1 MLTITKCYPGVTYLW
16 VIFSIFAEVFQK
28 MFRKMTAYQSPFQ
41 FGTLATEENFID
53 RVEDRAML
61 KQMLAS
67 HINVMLISPRR
78 WCKSSLVKKAMGELS
93 AEDKNVRICY
103 IDAFSI
109 GSEAEFYRTF
119 ASQVIA
125 CASSKMER
133 WIEDAKTFLT
143 GVVPQIVVNDQITDF
158 VAFDMKFV
166 PQERDKMTILQL
178 PEILAREKGVKIIVC
193 IDEFQQLA
201 NLPEYKNMEGKM
213 RSVWQ
218 QQQLTSYCLYGSKRN
233 MMLNI
238 FNNSNSP
245 FYRFGQVIF
254 MQKIAKEHW
263 IPFIQSSFEKT
274 GKSISKELA
283 ERICDTVA
291 CHSWYLQQLCYFI
304 WSFTASEVTEEVFS
318 LGLKQVL
325 NINTPMFQNDT
336 ESLSSTQIEMLKAI
350 AHGEQH
356 FSSQAVKQIYNLGN
370 PNTIVKNKKTLQ
382 NKDIIEKEKENFA
395 FVDPIYRLWFKQEY
409 C

>member
-1 MLTITKCYPGVTYLW
+1 
-16 VIFSIFAEVFQK
+16 
-28 MFRKMTAYQSPFQ
+28 MTAYQSPFQ
-41 FGTLATEENFID
+41 FGTLATEDNFID
-53 RVEDRAML
+53 RVEDRALL
-61 KQMLAS
+61 KQLLSS

-78 WCKSSLVKKAMGELS
+78 WGKSSLVKKSMDELCQENS
-93 AEDKNVRICY
+93 KVKVCY

-133 WIEDAKTFLT
+133 WIEDAKKFLI
-143 GVVPQIVVNDQITDF
+143 GVVPQIVVNDQITNF
-158 VAFDMKFV
+158 IAFDLKFV
-166 PQERDKMTILQL
+166 PQDRDKMTILQL
-178 PEILAREKGVKIIVC
+178 PELLAKEKNIKIIVC

-201 NLPEYKNMEGKM
+201 NLPEYKDMEGKM

-254 MQKIAKEHW
+254 MKKIAKEHW

-274 GKSISKELA
+274 GKTISYDFA
-283 ERICDTVA
+283 DRICAVVS

-304 WSFTASEVTEEVFS
+304 WSFTVKDVTEETFT

-336 ESLSSTQIEMLKAI
+336 ENLSSTQIEMLKAI
-350 AHGEQH
+350 CNGEQH
-356 FSSQAVKQIYNLGN
+356 FASQAVKQIYNLGN

-382 NKDIIEKEKENFA
+382 NKDIVEKEGEKFI
-395 FVDPIYRLWFKQEY
+395 FVDPIYHLWFKGEY

>member
-1 MLTITKCYPGVTYLW
+1 MTT
-16 VIFSIFAEVFQK
+16 
-28 MFRKMTAYQSPFQ
+28 FRSPFQ
-41 FGTLATEENFID
+41 FGTLATEDNFID
-53 RVEDRAML
+53 RVEDRKLL
-61 KQMLAS
+61 KQLLSS

-78 WCKSSLVKKAMGELS
+78 WGKSSLVKKAMSELIV
-93 AEDKNVRICY
+93 EDKNVRVCY

-133 WIEDAKTFLT
+133 WIEDAKKFLM
-143 GVVPQIVVNDQITDF
+143 GVVPQVVLNDQVTDF
-158 VAFDMKFV
+158 AAFDLKFV
-166 PQERDKMTILQL
+166 PQEKDKMTILQL
-178 PEILAREKGVKIIVC
+178 PEMLAKEKGIRIVVC

-201 NLPEYKNMEGKM
+201 NLPEYSDMEGKM

-254 MQKIAKEHW
+254 MNKIAKEHW
-263 IPFIQSSFEKT
+263 MPFIVSAFENT
-274 GKSISKELA
+274 GKSISTGFV
-283 ERICDTVA
+283 ERICDIVA

-304 WSFTASEVTEEVFS
+304 WSYTATEVTEEVFE
-318 LGLKQVL
+318 LGLKQVM

-350 AHGEQH
+350 ANGEQH
-356 FSSQAVKQIYNLGN
+356 FSSQAVKQIYSLGN
-370 PNTIVKNKKTLQ
+370 PNTIVKNKRALQ
-382 NKDIIEKEKENFA
+382 NKDIVEMQKNEFV
-395 FVDPIYRLWFKQEY
+395 FVDPIYQLWFKEEY
-409 C
+409 CK

>member
-16 VIFSIFAEVFQK
+16 VIFCIFAEVFQK

-41 FGTLATEENFID
+41 FGTLATEEIFID

-78 WCKSSLVKKAMGELS
+78 WGKSSLVKKAMRELS

-133 WIEDAKTFLT
+133 WIEDAKKFLT

-218 QQQLTSYCLYGSKRN
+218 QQQLTTYCLYGSKRN

-291 CHSWYLQQLCYFI
+291 CHPWYLQQLCYFI
-304 WSFTASEVTEEVFS
+304 WSFTASEVNEEVFS

-325 NINTPMFQNDT
+325 NINTPMFQNDS

-356 FSSQAVKQIYNLGN
+356 FSSQAVKQLYNLGN

-395 FVDPIYRLWFKQEY
+395 FVDPIYHLWFKEEY

>member
-1 MLTITKCYPGVTYLW
+1 MAKYL
-16 VIFSIFAEVFQK
+16 
-28 MFRKMTAYQSPFQ
+28 SPFQ
-41 FGTLATEENFID
+41 FGTLATNENFID
-53 RVEDRAML
+53 RQEDRALL
-61 KQMLAS
+61 KQLLSS

-78 WCKSSLVKKAMGELS
+78 WGKSSLVKRAMSEL
-93 AEDKNVRICY
+93 ADEDNNVRICY

-109 GSEAEFYRTF
+109 GSESEFYRTF

-133 WIEDAKTFLT
+133 WIEDAKKFLT
-143 GVVPQIVVNDQITDF
+143 GVIPQVVVSDQITDF
-158 VAFDMKFV
+158 MAFDLKYV
-166 PQERDKMTILQL
+166 PQERDKMAILQL
-178 PEILAREKGVKIIVC
+178 PELLAKEKGIRIIVC

-201 NLPEYKNMEGKM
+201 NLPEYKDMEGKM

-263 IPFIQSSFEKT
+263 IPFILSSFAKT
-274 GKSISKELA
+274 GKSISEEMA
-283 ERICDTVA
+283 ERICDAVV

-304 WSFTASEVTEEVFS
+304 WSFTVSEVTEDIYQ

-336 ESLSSTQIEMLKAI
+336 ENLSSTQIEMLKAI
-350 AHGEQH
+350 ANGEQH

-370 PNTIVKNKKTLQ
+370 PNTIVKNRKTLQ
-382 NKDIIEKEKENFA
+382 NKDIIEKQNDAFG
-395 FVDPIYRLWFKQEY
+395 FVDPIYRLWFKEEY
-409 C
+409 CR

>member
-1 MLTITKCYPGVTYLW
+1 
-16 VIFSIFAEVFQK
+16 
-28 MFRKMTAYQSPFQ
+28 MTTYQSPFQ
-41 FGTLATEENFID
+41 FGTLATDENFID
-53 RVEDRAML
+53 RTEDRAML
-61 KQMLAS
+61 KQLLSS

-78 WCKSSLVKKAMGELS
+78 WGKSSLVKKAMTELC
-93 AEDKNVRICY
+93 EENQEVRVCY

-133 WIEDAKTFLT
+133 WIEDAKKFLT
-143 GVVPQIVVNDQITDF
+143 GVIPQIVVNDQVTDF
-158 VAFDMKFV
+158 VAFDLKFV

-178 PEILAREKGVKIIVC
+178 PEMLAKEKGIKIIIC

-201 NLPEYKNMEGKM
+201 NLPEYKDMEGKM

-218 QQQLTSYCLYGSKRN
+218 QQQFTSYCLYGSKRN

-238 FNNSNSP
+238 FNHSNSP

-274 GKSISKELA
+274 GKSIPYELA
-283 ERICDTVA
+283 ERICDTVS

-304 WSFTASEVTEEVFS
+304 WSFTTKEVTDEIFT

-336 ESLSSTQIEMLKAI
+336 ENLSSTQIEMLKAVCN
-350 AHGEQH
+350 GEQH
-356 FSSQAVKQIYNLGN
+356 FASQAVKHIYHLGN
-370 PNTIVKNKKTLQ
+370 PNTIAKNKKTLQ
-382 NKDIIEKEKENFA
+382 NKDIIEKQKDDFV
-395 FVDPIYRLWFKQEY
+395 FVDPIYRLWFKDEY
-409 C
+409 GG

>member
-1 MLTITKCYPGVTYLW
+1 
-16 VIFSIFAEVFQK
+16 
-28 MFRKMTAYQSPFQ
+28 MTAYQSPFQ
-41 FGTLATEENFID
+41 FGTLATDENFID
-53 RVEDRAML
+53 RVEDRALL
-61 KQMLAS
+61 KQLLSS

-78 WCKSSLVKKAMGELS
+78 WGKSSLVKKATTELTN
-93 AEDKNVRICY
+93 ENQDIHICY

-119 ASQVIA
+119 ASKVIA
-125 CASSKMER
+125 CASSKFER
-133 WIEDAKTFLT
+133 WITDARKFLS
-143 GVVPQIVVNDQITDF
+143 GVVPQIVVNDQVTDF
-158 VAFDMKFV
+158 VAFDLKFV
-166 PQERDKMTILQL
+166 PQEEDKMTILNL
-178 PEILAREKGVKIIVC
+178 PEMLAKEKNIKIIVC

-201 NLPEYKNMEGKM
+201 NLPEYKEMEGKM

-218 QQQLTSYCLYGSKRN
+218 QQKLSTYCLYGSKRN

-254 MQKIAKEHW
+254 MDKISKEHW

-274 GKSISKELA
+274 DKAISHHYA
-283 ERICDTVA
+283 EQICDIVA
-291 CHSWYLQQLCYFI
+291 CHSWYLQQLCYFV
-304 WSFTASEVTEEVFS
+304 WSFTESEVTKETFA
-318 LGLKQVL
+318 LGVKQVL

-336 ESLSSTQIEMLKAI
+336 ENLSATQIEMLRAI
-350 AHGEQH
+350 ANGEQH
-356 FSSQAVKQIYNLGN
+356 FSSQDVKRNYNLGN

-382 NKDIIEKEKENFA
+382 NKDIIELQKGSFD
-395 FVDPIYRLWFKQEY
+395 FVDPIYRLWFKGEY

>member
-1 MLTITKCYPGVTYLW
+1 
-16 VIFSIFAEVFQK
+16 
-28 MFRKMTAYQSPFQ
+28 MTAYQSPFQ
-41 FGTLATEENFID
+41 FGTLATNENFID
-53 RVEDRAML
+53 RQEDRALL
-61 KQMLAS
+61 KQLLSS

-78 WCKSSLVKKAMGELS
+78 WGKSSLVKKAMTELS
-93 AEDKNVRICY
+93 EEDKNVRVCY

-133 WIEDAKTFLT
+133 WIEDAKKFLT
-143 GVVPQIVVNDQITDF
+143 GVIPQVVLNDQVTDF
-158 VAFDMKFV
+158 MAFDLKFV

-178 PEILAREKGVKIIVC
+178 PEVIAKEKGIKIVVC

-201 NLPEYKNMEGKM
+201 NLPEYKDMEGKM

-263 IPFIQSSFEKT
+263 IPFIQQSFEKT
-274 GKSISKELA
+274 GKSISTELA
-283 ERICDTVA
+283 ERICDTVS

-304 WSFTASEVTEEVFS
+304 WSFTASEVTEDIFN

-336 ESLSSTQIEMLKAI
+336 ENLSSTQIEMLKAI
-350 AHGEQH
+350 VDGEQH

-382 NKDIIEKEKENFA
+382 NKDIIEKNKDGFS
-395 FVDPIYRLWFKQEY
+395 FVDPIYRLWFKGEY